1 MTLYGAPFADPLRP
15 WETDV
20 DVLPYREPSPRGL
33 DLLNGA
39 TVLTAWWVYLT
50 AAIAAALVAV
60 LVVIGV
66 RSAAR

>member
-33 DLLNGA
+33 DRLDVVAL
-39 TVLTAWWVYLT
+39 LTAWWVYVS

-60 LVVIGV
+60 LVVIGI
-66 RSAAR
+66 RRFA